1 MTRKRQKA
9 AVQLIEFA
17 RPRGWWPNTYSIEMA
32 FAVFHWMGVSGKGY
46 VTPGHW
52 VNTSV
57 ASLLGAQGPDNA
69 YGTPIAS
76 LEDLRERF
84 QNAFFAPPDPCVD
97 KWRADHGINVYNTL
111 DLKFPHY
118 KPGSPPA
125 ELGFTSEVG
134 VRDALKALL
143 VESAGQSL
151 ATSLNSIHKTATV
164 VHKIDIMV
172 VHQPGF
178 LDGFSIRL
186 HYGFKTPA
194 AMKATGDSEWHH
206 RLASTRPGESFLDVL
221 ARAMAKFKAIQQ
233 GTWVPA
239 DETAEA

>member
-17 RPRGWWPNTYSIEMA
+17 RPRGCWPYKYSIEMA
-32 FAVFHWMGVSGKGY
+32 FAVLHWMVVSGKGY
-46 VTPGHW
+46 VTPGQW

-57 ASLLGAQGPDNA
+57 ASLLGAQSLDCS
-69 YGTPIAS
+69 YGNPITS
-76 LEDLRERF
+76 LDDLRERF
-84 QNAFFAPPDPCVD
+84 QNAFFAPSVASVD
-97 KWRADHGINVYNTL
+97 KWREDCGINVYNTL

-125 ELGFTSEVG
+125 ELGFDSEVG
-134 VRDALKALL
+134 VRDALTALL
-143 VESAGQSL
+143 VDSAGQTL
-151 ATSLNSIHKTATV
+151 ATSLNSIHKTARV

-172 VHQPGF
+172 VHQPRF
-178 LDGFSIRL
+178 LDGFSIQL

-194 AMKATGDSEWHH
+194 AMKATSDSEWHH
-206 RLASTRPGESFLDVL
+206 TLAMTRPGESFLEVL
-221 ARAMAKFKAIQQ
+221 ARAIAEFKAIQQ

-239 DETAEA
+239 EDTTQA